1 MRRANRR
8 AGVTGFNRDL
18 EIPALRALS
27 LSVLWPWGVM
37 QGHIVFEGSYLCYKN
52 PFFFSATCK
61 MLRARDPHPPLPLL
75 YLVLFS
81 TFFFIL
87 HAFIVG
93 KWCLSDVSECH
104 AQINVHL
111 ITPINKWN
119 SDNDPQKGEERS
131 CERFTYFHLLSSII
145 LILSISLLS
154 PQFHMHLLGSGGA
167 VRAASREGFYCDW
180 ICSLQGMMQGR
191 LYVSQTNR

>member
-52 PFFFSATCK
+52 PFFFQCYVQNVEGLGSSSSST
-61 MLRARDPHPPLPLL
+61 PPLPCS
-75 YLVLFS
+75 VFHF
-81 TFFFIL
+81 FFFIL

-119 SDNDPQKGEERS
+119 SDNDPQKGEERVARDS
-131 CERFTYFHLLSSII
+131 P
-145 LILSISLLS
+145 ISTS
-154 PQFHMHLLGSGGA
+154 FPPSF
-167 VRAASREGFYCDW
+167 
-180 ICSLQGMMQGR
+180 
-191 LYVSQTNR
+191 

>member
-37 QGHIVFEGSYLCYKN
+37 QGHIAFEGSYLCYKN
-52 PFFFSATCK
+52 PFFSV
-61 MLRARDPHPPLPLL
+61 LRAKCWGLGILILL
-75 YLVLFS
+75 YPSSTLFCFPL
-81 TFFFIL
+81 FFFIL

-119 SDNDPQKGEERS
+119 SDNDPQKGEERVARDS
-131 CERFTYFHLLSSII
+131 P
-145 LILSISLLS
+145 ISTS
-154 PQFHMHLLGSGGA
+154 FPPSF
-167 VRAASREGFYCDW
+167 
-180 ICSLQGMMQGR
+180 
-191 LYVSQTNR
+191 